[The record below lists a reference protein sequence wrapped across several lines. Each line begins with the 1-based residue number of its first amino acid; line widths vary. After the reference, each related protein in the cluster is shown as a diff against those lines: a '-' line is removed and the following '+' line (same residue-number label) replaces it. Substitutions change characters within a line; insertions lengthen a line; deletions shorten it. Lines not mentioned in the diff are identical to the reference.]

1 MANSKINIYYSA
13 DNRLYKQFLISLISL
28 TENNKD
34 NELHIINFDVEIP
47 EYNKNGKKLNDSQIS
62 VVESII
68 KKYNKKNTFREVN
81 VSDLVRTHL
90 LIPTSPNANAKNKE
104 YKFNAYLYIRL
115 LFPFVKDMPKKIIW
129 LDTDTIINRDLSDYW
144 NIDVSHVDFAATR
157 DIAKFKIAL
166 PKWALTKENKNT
178 YMLQNGVLLFETK
191 NLEPV
196 YLQISRNI

>member
-81 VSDLVRTHL
+81 VSDLARTHL
-90 LIPTSPNANAKNKE
+90 LISTSPNANAKNKE

-115 LFPFVKDMPKKIIW
+115 LFPFVKDMPKKII
-129 LDTDTIINRDLSDYW
+129 
-144 NIDVSHVDFAATR
+144 
-157 DIAKFKIAL
+157 
-166 PKWALTKENKNT
+166 
-178 YMLQNGVLLFETK
+178 
-191 NLEPV
+191 
-196 YLQISRNI
+196 